1 MALNEFEGTVML
13 VSHDRALLRA
23 VCDEFWMVGRGA
35 VGPFDG
41 DLDAYQVY
49 LLDEAK
55 RQRELAKLEAAA
67 ESLAAKNAAAAP
79 AAVAAV
85 ASISIAASA
94 QSVRATGQNDVKK
107 TSSSAEQ
114 RKQEAALRQQQLE
127 RLRPLKRELEQVDK
141 HMAAL
146 ATESTALHERLAQAT
161 LTPADIAESGR
172 RLKAIDDET
181 AALEERWL
189 ELNEQ
194 IEAAATESTV

>member
-1 MALNEFEGTVML
+1 MALNDFEGTVML

-67 ESLAAKNAAAAP
+67 ESLAAKNAVAAP
-79 AAVAAV
+79 AAIAAV
-85 ASISIAASA
+85 APISIAASA
-94 QSVRATGQNDVKK
+94 QPVRPTGQNDVKK
-107 TSSSAEQ
+107 TGSGAEQ

-127 RLRPLKRELEQVDK
+127 RLRPLKRELEQIDK
-141 HMAAL
+141 RLAAL
-146 ATESTALHERLAQAT
+146 GSEGTALQERLTQTAV
-161 LTPADIAESGR
+161 TPADIADAGR
-172 RLKAIDDET
+172 RLKAISDET
-181 AALEERWL
+181 ASLEERWL
-189 ELNEQ
+189 ELSGE
-194 IEAAATESTV
+194 IETAAEIAA